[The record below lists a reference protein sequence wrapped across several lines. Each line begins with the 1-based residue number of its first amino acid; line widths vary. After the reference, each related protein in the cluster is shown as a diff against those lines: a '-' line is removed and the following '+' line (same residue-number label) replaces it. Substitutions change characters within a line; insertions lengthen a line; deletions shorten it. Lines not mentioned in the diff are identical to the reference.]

1 MKWQDGALSDVS
13 VETSALKS
21 FGRHK
26 WQCSCKLGER
36 FDNFIVSENYLGSF
50 KTNADSLSTAF
61 EDSDSEGLWQ
71 GPGICILAKI

>member
-61 EDSDSEGLWQ
+61 EDSDCGRVQES
-71 GPGICILAKI
+71 AF